1 MKRLGIIAA
10 AIVGFFT
17 APTAANAYVQQP
29 VTANSVAPAI
39 TLVSHADVIQR
50 WDERRRDYRRGRHYD
65 RRYYRRDRR
74 WRGNNWRWRTRCY
87 NQWRGG
93 HRERVCRRIRYR

>member
-29 VTANSVAPAI
+29 VAPATVAPAI

-50 WDERRRDYRRGRHYD
+50 WDDRRDYRRGRYYD
-65 RRYYRRDRR
+65 RRHYRRDRR
-74 WRGNNWRWRTRCY
+74 WRGRDRWRTRCF